1 MKNKVNYFILLLLII
16 ISGCETPID
25 LNIKEMDSKYF
36 VEGYITSD
44 STYQYVKLCNTKNYL
59 ADNSFVSVSD
69 AEVFVIELLDKT
81 ILSTISFKYD
91 LIQQKYKSINPM
103 SGTAGRVYQLHI
115 IIGDKEIVGEDIMN
129 TKFYLDSLKFQETR
143 QNRQNQTYHYFDI
156 LGYVQEPGAT
166 KNDAYMWDAVFKGK
180 SLTNTLRNKNIQSD
194 EPINGNYLSGMTV
207 IYSWAF
213 DSIINS
219 GRTTSNSCT
228 APTTTAYIPTT
239 TIYAPTTTYSDH
251 SILKIYDYGNV
262 GLSLIV
268 HKSLVTSFVIITLST
283 YTTELVVDMLKESI
297 KFPHKGAAIP
307 LDSLSIRV
315 PNG

>member
-1 MKNKVNYFILLLLII
+1 MKKKVNYCFLLFLII

-25 LNIKEMDSKYF
+25 LNLNEMDSKYF

-44 STYQYVKLCNTKNYL
+44 SSYQYVKLCNTKNYL

-69 AEVFVIELLDKT
+69 ADVFVIELMDKT
-81 ILSTISFKYD
+81 ILNTISFKYD

-143 QNRQNQTYHYFDI
+143 QTRQNQSYHYFDI

-166 KNDAYMWDAVFKGK
+166 KNDAYMWDAEFKGK
-180 SLTNTLRNKNIQSD
+180 SLTNTLRNKNIQND

-213 DSIINS
+213 DSISNS
-219 GRTTSNSCT
+219 GRTNPFAQGDTITVLTSKINNAFYKYTNEIMQSIGGPSPLSGP
-228 APTTTAYIPTT
+228 AANPKGNLFLNGKLQDGVYGYFTTKAISRMQIKYDTT
-239 TIYAPTTTYSDH
+239 RI
-251 SILKIYDYGNV
+251 
-262 GLSLIV
+262 
-268 HKSLVTSFVIITLST
+268 
-283 YTTELVVDMLKESI
+283 MLN
-297 KFPHKGAAIP
+297 P
-307 LDSLSIRV
+307 L
-315 PNG
+315 